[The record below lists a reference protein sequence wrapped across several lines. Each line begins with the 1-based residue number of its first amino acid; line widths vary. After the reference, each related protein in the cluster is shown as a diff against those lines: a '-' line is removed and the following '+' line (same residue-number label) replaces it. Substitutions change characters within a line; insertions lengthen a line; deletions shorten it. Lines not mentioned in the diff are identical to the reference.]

1 MSVLSVRNVGKRY
14 RLRREARMITKEI
27 LLRLLGRPRQ
37 QEFWALKGINLDVEP
52 GESLGIIGP
61 NGSGKSTLLKI
72 IAGVTSPTEG
82 EISVEG
88 RISSLLEL
96 GTGFHPYLTGRENVY
111 LNGAIL
117 GINREE
123 IERKF
128 DSILEFAGIDRFIDT
143 PVKDYSSGMY
153 VRLAF
158 SVAIHS
164 DPDIF
169 LVDEVLSVGDEQFQR
184 RCRAKI
190 RELRDSG
197 KTIVFVSH
205 DLNIVNELC
214 DRVILLQGGEIA
226 QKGSPEDT
234 VDFYLQSVGLPEG
247 MAFLRAGSLELIFN
261 NGRIALFNKERM
273 LTMANGGYSSIES
286 RGRWYDSTT
295 AHWHIDSCSENEL
308 VATGTLTRIPVT
320 QRWRIRLASP
330 SLITW
335 DVEMEGK
342 PSAEIS
348 RRHVSMMLSRE
359 YRRWLTE
366 YEEAEFPNIEFDD
379 ANWTPL
385 CPEDERISAVA
396 VMAESEQARTSPI
409 HFEIVERVP
418 WSVLQ
423 VSNSDYALNLRILS
437 IMEVRPHDQKALAP
451 GRQLFMSARI
461 GIEES
466 PELVRNRFKG
476 VGRPQIV
483 TLQRDDLKLVFEK
496 GRFRLFWQDKE
507 ITKGYAGYSSIL
519 QGGLWS
525 DSLTARWRVESCS
538 ATEMVAT
545 GVFKRV
551 SISETW
557 RISLESPSTVRW
569 DVEMD
574 VQGTVDVSK
583 RQVSLI
589 LPTEYTRWF
598 TEETGGRFPSIHP
611 DETEWIH
618 LTDRDEDVRI
628 MGAVAEPDRS
638 DRPSVL
644 FQVEKLAQR
653 VALHVINSSYVFN
666 SRALQVLELRPD
678 EEERVPLGRERFV
691 SARIYVGEPRVVTR
705 KRLKEAHRDRM
716 LEKGDLAAVFH
727 KGRLRL
733 FCKDNEITKGLCGFA
748 SIRSGDLWD
757 EPVRRC
763 WQVERVSGSELRAI
777 GTMPRLPARQIW
789 VVRWLED
796 GTLDWRIQLDVRGK
810 FEMQEIDVGV
820 MLEPDYDE
828 WSTSHEAGVFPPITA
843 ETDEWTHLT
852 KLFEPSGFVEARCGE
867 TRGDGLPAVRLSF
880 GEPAVAS
887 VVNTGSEET
896 ARVVQGLKTHAKGS
910 GVFEPGRHEVFS
922 GNIALGKH

>member
-1 MSVLSVRNVGKRY
+1 MSVLSIRNLGKKY
-14 RLRREARMITKEI
+14 RLRREARMITKEV
-27 LLRLLGRPRQ
+27 LLRMLGRPRQ
-37 QEFWALKGINLDVEP
+37 QEFWALKDIDLEVER

-72 IAGVTSPTEG
+72 IAGVTSATEG
-82 EISVEG
+82 DIYVEG

-96 GTGFHPYLTGRENVY
+96 GAGFHPYLTGRENVY

-117 GINREE
+117 GISREE
-123 IERKF
+123 IDRNF
-128 DSILEFAGIDRFIDT
+128 DKILEFAGIDRFIDT

-169 LVDEVLSVGDEQFQR
+169 LVDEVLSVGDEEFQR

-214 DRVILLQGGEIA
+214 DRVILLQGGKIV

-273 LTMANGGYSSIES
+273 LTMANGGYTSIES
-286 RGRWYDSTT
+286 RGRWHDSTT
-295 AHWHIDSCSENEL
+295 AHWNIDSCSENEL

-320 QRWRIRLASP
+320 QRWRIRLESP

-342 PSAEIS
+342 ASAEIS

-385 CPEDERISAVA
+385 CPEDERIDAVA
-396 VMAESEQARTSPI
+396 LMADSEKARTSPI
-409 HFEIVERVP
+409 HFEVVERVP

-437 IMEVRPHDQKALAP
+437 IMEVRPHDQKALPP

-461 GIEES
+461 GVEES
-466 PELVRNRFKG
+466 PELVRKRFKG

-483 TLQRDDLKLVFEK
+483 TLQKGDLKLVFEK

-557 RISLESPSTVRW
+557 RVSLETPSTVRW

-574 VQGTVDVSK
+574 VQGTVDAPK

-589 LPTEYTRWF
+589 LPTDYTRWF
-598 TEETGGRFPSIHP
+598 TEETAGTFPPIHP
-611 DETEWIH
+611 EETEWIH
-618 LTDRDEDVRI
+618 LAERDEDVRI
-628 MGAVAEPDRS
+628 MGAVAEQDTP

-644 FQVEKLAQR
+644 FQVEKLAPR

-678 EEERVPLGRERFV
+678 DEERLPSGKELFV
-691 SARIYVGEPRVVTR
+691 SARIHVGEPRELTR
-705 KRLKEAHRDRM
+705 KRLKEAHSDRM
-716 LEKGDLAAVFH
+716 VEKGDLAVVLH

-733 FCKDNEITKGLCGFA
+733 FRKDEEITKGLCGFA

-757 EPVRRC
+757 EPARRG
-763 WQVERVSGSELRAI
+763 WRVERVSGVELRAI
-777 GTMPRLPARQIW
+777 GAMPRLPARQVWI
-789 VVRWLED
+789 VRLLED
-796 GTLDWRIQLDVRGK
+796 GTIDWKIQLDVTRT
-810 FEMQEIDVGV
+810 FEMHEMDVGI
-820 MLEPDYDE
+820 MLGTEYDR
-828 WSTSHEAGVFPPITA
+828 WTTSHETGAFPPIA
-843 ETDEWTHLT
+843 PETDGWTHLT
-852 KLFEPSGFVEARCGE
+852 KLFESSGFVEAGSGE
-867 TRGDGLPAVRLSF
+867 GLGHGLPAVRLVF
-880 GEPAVAS
+880 GEPTVAS
-887 VVNTGSEET
+887 AVNTGGQDM
-896 ARVVQGLKTHAKGS
+896 ARVVRGLKTYAKGS
-910 GVFEPGRHEVFS
+910 GVLEPGHHEVFS
-922 GNIALGKH
+922 GIIAVGKH